1 MKSALRNNP
10 NNFLIDLEKSLLEE
24 LSYVA
29 NLEAEFW
36 SVKSRISCV
45 VEGDRNT
52 VFFHNSNLIRR
63 RRNWTS
69 SLKDHMGNWLNGDH
83 KIASFIRQGFLDLFT
98 TS

>member
-1 MKSALRNNP
+1 MQSALRNNP

-24 LSYVA
+24 LSSVA

-36 SVKSRISCV
+36 SIKSRISCV

-52 VFFHNSNLIRR
+52 VFFHNSNLIHR

-69 SLKDHMGNWLNGDH
+69 SLKDHMSNWLNGDH